1 MLIDYLEYFAVFSGI
16 LYLILISKLIRL
28 GWLFGMISAAAYT
41 YICLQSSLY
50 FQSILQL
57 IYVFTS
63 FLGFWSWAELKDN
76 KGSETFHLS
85 IQQNIWVI
93 LAALSCVFISF
104 YLLSYTTQESAL
116 LDSFVTVFSLVATA
130 LTILR
135 CIENW
140 YYWWGVNVLAIV
152 LFYQQNLKTTVFLY
166 GVYLVI
172 SIYGYIQ
179 WQKTLQRK

>member
-1 MLIDYLEYFAVFSGI
+1 MIDYLEYFAVFSGI

-28 GWLFGMISAAAYT
+28 GWVFGVISAAAYT
-41 YICLQSSLY
+41 YICFQSSLY
-50 FQSILQL
+50 FQSVLQL
-57 IYVFTS
+57 IYVFTGI
-63 FLGFWSWAELKDN
+63 LGFWSWSELKDN
-76 KGSETFHLS
+76 KGSKTFHLS
-85 IQQNIWVI
+85 LQENTLVF
-93 LAALSCVFISF
+93 LGAVLFVFISF

-116 LDSFVTVFSLVATA
+116 LDSVVTVFSLVATV

-140 YYWWGVNVLAIV
+140 YYWWGVNVLAMV

>member
-1 MLIDYLEYFAVFSGI
+1 MIDYLEYFAVFSGI

-28 GWLFGMISAAAYT
+28 GWVFGIISAVAYT
-41 YICLQSSLY
+41 YICFNSSLY
-50 FQSILQL
+50 FQSVLQL
-57 IYVFTS
+57 IYVFTGI
-63 FLGFWSWAELKDN
+63 LGLWHWLELKEN

-85 IQQNIWVI
+85 IRQNTWIFMGAVI
-93 LAALSCVFISF
+93 SVFISF
-104 YLLSYTTQESAL
+104 YLLSFTTQESAF
-116 LDSFVTVFSLVATA
+116 LDSLVTIFSLVATV

-140 YYWWGVNVLAIV
+140 YYWWGVNALAMV

-166 GVYLVI
+166 GVYLII
-172 SIYGYIQ
+172 SLYGYIQ